1 MADWPLPSN
10 GVRADAVEEGHLGP
24 RRPVDAAG
32 KRAPQGPKWTREPQ
46 LGDLVLAKVKGYPFW
61 PAKVSRPED
70 WNQEPAPR
78 KFFVVFLGTKEIAF
92 VGLQDLLPFTEK
104 VKQDLVNKAR
114 EKRFPERHVKGLE
127 VTLVEVLKA
136 YDELPKSSET
146 ANGLLPDPTPDQ
158 IAKPTE
164 PLAKRHADSGTP
176 KLEQIDDFHGRYPS
190 LKRKDRDVP
199 KSSETANGLLHYRT
213 PDPIEKPVEPL
224 VKQPVDGGTPK
235 LGQTDDSHGRYLS
248 LKREQRVLFAG
259 IEERNLE
266 DPYGIPKCI
275 AVLEGLPDLQMED
288 TLKAAD
294 LFTDSKGNREVFLSF
309 SSNALRLGWVRRKIQ
324 NT

>member
-10 GVRADAVEEGHLGP
+10 GVRADAVEEGEQAGGLESGACSTQVLCRLSRHQ
-24 RRPVDAAG
+24 RDPVQQTELELLTILFSSNFVALVYESISNTAM
-32 KRAPQGPKWTREPQ
+32 KRQPKS
-46 LGDLVLAKVKGYPFW
+46 LASN
-61 PAKVSRPED
+61 ALSD
-70 WNQEPAPR
+70 C
-78 KFFVVFLGTKEIAF
+78 
-92 VGLQDLLPFTEK
+92 LQDLLPFTEK

-127 VTLVEVLKA
+127 VALVEVLKA

-213 PDPIEKPVEPL
+213 HDPIEKPVEPL